1 MSEHKPPRKPDG
13 KWQKGVSGNPSGV
26 SGDLRA
32 RINEVSVLAQKLG
45 PKIIKILFD
54 IADNPEEPAMA
65 RVVAGNS
72 IMDRAYG
79 KPQQAVDLT
88 NSDGTLASA
97 WAAAKDAIEGDG
109 AEAGVTH

>member
-1 MSEHKPPRKPDG
+1 MSDKKPPRDRNGHFLP
-13 KWQKGVSGNPSGV
+13 GVSGNPKGV

-32 RINEVSVLAQKLG
+32 RINEVSALAQRLG

-79 KPQQAVDLT
+79 KPTQAVDLS